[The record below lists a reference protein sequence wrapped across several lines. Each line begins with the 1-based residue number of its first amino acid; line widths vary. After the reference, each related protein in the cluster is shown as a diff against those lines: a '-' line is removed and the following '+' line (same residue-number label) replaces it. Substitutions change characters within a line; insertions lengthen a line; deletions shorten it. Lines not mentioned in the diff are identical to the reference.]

1 MMLRVDVVYLKEEKE
16 EREGESNDRSHHHH
30 HRPKIL
36 GRANEMLGGGVIL

>member
-30 HRPKIL
+30 RPKIL
-36 GRANEMLGGGVIL
+36 GRANEMLGGV